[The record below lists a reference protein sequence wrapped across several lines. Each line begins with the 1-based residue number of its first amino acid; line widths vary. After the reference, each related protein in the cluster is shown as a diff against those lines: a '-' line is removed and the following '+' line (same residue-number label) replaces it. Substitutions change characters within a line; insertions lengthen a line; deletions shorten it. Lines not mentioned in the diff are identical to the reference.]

1 MKSAAV
7 AMLSAV
13 ALSGCAAGILSEP
26 PEANALTQP
35 ADVAEQQPISG
46 IVGSGLLMSGLGADL
61 SRSEKIA
68 ALDAEYKALETSM
81 AGEAVIWRDEKSG
94 RGGTVIAA
102 QPYRVGSQ
110 DCRPFTHMIEDN
122 GQSRSVRGTACRNK
136 DGSWTLLN

>member
-1 MKSAAV
+1 
-7 AMLSAV
+7 MLSAV
-13 ALSGCAAGILSEP
+13 ALSGCATNMLSGA

-35 ADVAEQQPISG
+35 QSSDGQQSISG
-46 IVGSGLLMSGLGADL
+46 IVGAGLLMSGLGSDL

-68 ALDAEYKALETSM
+68 ALDAEYKALETRM
-81 AGEAVIWRDEKSG
+81 AGEPVIWRDEKSG
-94 RGGTVIAA
+94 RSGTVIAA

-122 GQSRSVRGTACRNK
+122 GQSRSVRGTACRNR